1 MERKPEQISRDIAA
15 FERKLS
21 EAGANEV
28 LIEALNKK
36 LSKLKNELKGG
47 QMSTRQLASNL
58 LGARKKVREM
68 AAKDFRELISR
79 LARKPEYYFLKK
91 YSKTE
96 IKDDMA
102 RPAKPVGY
110 RFVGRGNYE
119 VPSKRQIRNGLID
132 GTVYSE
138 RRPKRS
144 DVSRVAQL
152 AKGGKIETFF
162 KKLKSKPRQKGT
174 SNLYSYE
181 FSYQDAP
188 YIKITD
194 LQQIKTMRDELQDLM
209 KEHIDYKYNLLLL
222 DKKEGLE
229 IDGYR
234 TQISVEDLKHYLDLS
249 GLVKKD
255 RDLAKKELAK
265 IAMFAIKSSGLK
277 KETYG
282 YRGKSTQSYSVN
294 TLTKMAKGGSMYAT
308 GGEVA
313 KYHTLGFYKG
323 ENVAMIFSS
332 KSSEEFGP
340 NKGGYT
346 TSEKYTNLTG
356 EQVKNMLPKFM
367 KEYGLRKQSDL
378 VKEVMSGKMAKGG
391 RIDLF
396 EDYEN
401 IPEKVQV
408 ILDRYSDEF
417 GGDGSD
423 MDYKDTQNML
433 EEVEAV
439 GYTFGYGLD
448 NEPYGLRPIGVKLNE
463 LRDYEDFEDEEMAK
477 GGEVGKSR
485 DFIVKIDLYEKY
497 KDGSD
502 FKKEMKLKAK
512 NIYDLFE
519 KLYNKNT
526 GISYYIRAF
535 EFEETE
541 ELKQMSDKD
550 LCKLLDEEMAKSSNN
565 NYFTII
571 EIIDGNEI
579 VLAGGDRKYEF
590 GYEYMA
596 KGGEA
601 GNNFNY
607 YDGAGARMLNELS
620 LEDLKFQLKHTT
632 KPNEKERIALLE
644 KLIEQKS
651 NKFDNG
657 GEISVY
663 NLRKGDKVRTR
674 KGDIETII
682 KKTGSGSYET
692 IENDYSHSPESL
704 EFVSRPGHKM
714 AHGGMLEH
722 GLQVGDEIM
731 TSAANLLFVRKN
743 KKIYVININTGKRL
757 TQSEWDK
764 MDNKNQNDFSRMA
777 TGGQVD
783 DVQAWIRYDGYSD
796 KQIEGVFDGL
806 EEAGYD
812 FPKDFKIYE
821 KSNQESFNNKV
832 WDKSNAMSTD
842 IRIETLPGDLTR
854 KDVSV
859 IIYGMIMTASTQYGL
874 GGDIKA
880 FFSAT
885 KETLKKGYNKSKEY
899 TKKKI
904 HDTSKKIALD
914 VIDSTKDK
922 VRSNK
927 DKMTLK
933 GAEEIVTKKYAK
945 GGEIDKLPSN
955 LQSRLNTANKLLV
968 MSGGRGL
975 TAKEAIRWNIDN
987 NSESG
992 FVSGQKAIYLVGG
1005 DESNIKQKDYY
1016 IIGDALIDISEKMT
1030 GVTYDLYDFEI
1041 EKYLQGKGDKQTE
1054 SQKETA
1060 LIYLQNNKFREGGS
1074 MTKMATGGNVN
1085 NYPSFEVTKTIRVDD
1100 MMITPGYYTYTGRE
1114 NGGKGVYLN
1123 VHTKQTLGFDLD
1135 MLKSLNEKHPTD
1147 IQILMKKGGRVKK
1160 GNYSYIPQE
1169 EIDYLVTEYGKKI
1182 DGNKLLDGAY
1192 AKGNTKAPKITRT
1205 QFEEED
1211 YEFAK
1216 GGEISVY
1223 NLRKGDR
1230 VKTRKGDIETII
1242 KKTGSGSYETIENDY
1257 THSPESLEF
1266 VSRPGRK
1273 MATGGGVSKRKTK
1286 GDVGKSGTQYG
1297 YTLKEYELA
1306 GEKYGLFVSPS
1317 QFWKSQDGKKYKD
1330 FIGRTQTTGER
1341 DKQQVMMGYG
1351 YRIAIGLDL
1360 GSDKIPASAKKYVQ
1374 DNNLNKFDKGG
1385 NLKKGNYSYIP
1396 QEEIDYLVTEYGKKI
1411 DGNKLLDGA
1420 YAKGNTKAP
1429 KMVRSQFEEEDYEF
1443 ANGGS
1448 MGSRVN
1454 YQNDDFAL
1462 VMLGGSIGSKTSL
1475 PIFVN
1480 GKMGSIV
1487 ESGNN
1492 KEMLKE
1498 KAARMRKQLSA
1509 GERKHYGMSYTVVA
1523 LTPAKIKEIER
1534 FKNN

>member
-777 TGGQVD
+777 TGGGVPGLDASKQLSILEVDALYRREPKLDDPYYPKNLIKQVGDIAYYMVMVNEDKFLLAMDTTGNYD
-783 DVQAWIRYDGYSD
+783 DKWYFTST
-796 KQIEGVFDGL
+796 KSTNNMSK
-806 EEAGYD
+806 
-812 FPKDFKIYE
+812 PKE
-821 KSNQESFNNKV
+821 TGG
-832 WDKSNAMSTD
+832 AD
-842 IRIETLPGDLTR
+842 IRIELTNGNVTVLHGSSGEVLLNLQ
-854 KDVSV
+854 DVPT
-859 IIYGMIMTASTQYGL
+859 GTW
-874 GGDIKA
+874 
-880 FFSAT
+880 
-885 KETLKKGYNKSKEY
+885 
-899 TKKKI
+899 
-904 HDTSKKIALD
+904 
-914 VIDSTKDK
+914 
-922 VRSNK
+922 
-927 DKMTLK
+927 
-933 GAEEIVTKKYAK
+933 
-945 GGEIDKLPSN
+945 DKLWDF
-955 LQSRLNTANKLLV
+955 LRNKLV
-968 MSGGRGL
+968 
-975 TAKEAIRWNIDN
+975 
-987 NSESG
+987 
-992 FVSGQKAIYLVGG
+992 
-1005 DESNIKQKDYY
+1005 
-1016 IIGDALIDISEKMT
+1016 
-1030 GVTYDLYDFEI
+1030 
-1041 EKYLQGKGDKQTE
+1041 
-1054 SQKETA
+1054 
-1060 LIYLQNNKFREGGS
+1060 
-1074 MTKMATGGNVN
+1074 
-1085 NYPSFEVTKTIRVDD
+1085 
-1100 MMITPGYYTYTGRE
+1100 
-1114 NGGKGVYLN
+1114 
-1123 VHTKQTLGFDLD
+1123 
-1135 MLKSLNEKHPTD
+1135 
-1147 IQILMKKGGRVKK
+1147 
-1160 GNYSYIPQE
+1160 
-1169 EIDYLVTEYGKKI
+1169 
-1182 DGNKLLDGAY
+1182 
-1192 AKGNTKAPKITRT
+1192 
-1205 QFEEED
+1205 
-1211 YEFAK
+1211 
-1216 GGEISVY
+1216 
-1223 NLRKGDR
+1223 
-1230 VKTRKGDIETII
+1230 
-1242 KKTGSGSYETIENDY
+1242 
-1257 THSPESLEF
+1257 
-1266 VSRPGRK
+1266 
-1273 MATGGGVSKRKTK
+1273 
-1286 GDVGKSGTQYG
+1286 
-1297 YTLKEYELA
+1297 
-1306 GEKYGLFVSPS
+1306 
-1317 QFWKSQDGKKYKD
+1317 
-1330 FIGRTQTTGER
+1330 
-1341 DKQQVMMGYG
+1341 
-1351 YRIAIGLDL
+1351 
-1360 GSDKIPASAKKYVQ
+1360 
-1374 DNNLNKFDKGG
+1374 
-1385 NLKKGNYSYIP
+1385 
-1396 QEEIDYLVTEYGKKI
+1396 
-1411 DGNKLLDGA
+1411 
-1420 YAKGNTKAP
+1420 
-1429 KMVRSQFEEEDYEF
+1429 
-1443 ANGGS
+1443 
-1448 MGSRVN
+1448 
-1454 YQNDDFAL
+1454 
-1462 VMLGGSIGSKTSL
+1462 
-1475 PIFVN
+1475 
-1480 GKMGSIV
+1480 
-1487 ESGNN
+1487 
-1492 KEMLKE
+1492 
-1498 KAARMRKQLSA
+1498 
-1509 GERKHYGMSYTVVA
+1509 
-1523 LTPAKIKEIER
+1523 
-1534 FKNN
+1534 